1 MTSTT
6 NGNGSGSGVAP
17 VDGLV
22 VVHVTDALNETLAGR
37 GDASYQSPP
46 QAREDALN
54 LVALLLGCNEAP
66 SAGEP
71 RWTCPIAGGQRTVTL
86 TPAPNGAEPAAG
98 G

>member
-1 MTSTT
+1 MTSTS
-6 NGNGSGSGVAP
+6 NGNGSGVTP
-17 VDGLV
+17 VDELV
-22 VVHVTDALNETLAGR
+22 VVHVRDAINPTLAGR

-46 QAREDALN
+46 QAREDALK
-54 LVALLLGCNEAP
+54 LVRLLLGRNEAP
-66 SAGEP
+66 NASEP

>member
-1 MTSTT
+1 MTGTLNS
-6 NGNGSGSGVAP
+6 NGCGVAP
-17 VDGLV
+17 VAGVV
-22 VVHVTDALNETLAGR
+22 VVHVTDAVNPTLAGR

-54 LVALLLGCNEAP
+54 LVRLLLGRNEAP
-66 SAGEP
+66 TASEP

>member
-1 MTSTT
+1 MTSTS
-6 NGNGSGSGVAP
+6 NGNGSGVVAP
-17 VDGLV
+17 VAELV
-22 VVHVTDALNETLAGR
+22 VVHVRDAINPTLAGR

-46 QAREDALN
+46 QARERRSERWC
-54 LVALLLGCNEAP
+54 GCCSAATKHR

-71 RWTCPIAGGQRTVTL
+71 RWTRPIAGGQRTVTL

>member
-1 MTSTT
+1 MTRTP
-6 NGNGSGSGVAP
+6 NGNVSGAVPVAE
-17 VDGLV
+17 LV
-22 VVHVTDALNETLAGR
+22 VVHVRDAINPILAGR

-46 QAREDALN
+46 QARDDALN
-54 LVALLLGCNEAP
+54 LVRLLLGRNEAP
-66 SAGEP
+66 KASEP